1 MLLKQLLKNLDYTLV
16 QGCLNTEVTDI
27 YYDSRK
33 VTPGGL
39 FVCIVGTQRDSHDY
53 AADVAAKGAAVL
65 AIQHDLPAEVL
76 AALPDVTVVKF
87 ESTRYAMALLSTA
100 YFGRPALEMTMVGVT
115 GTKGKTT
122 TTHMIKSVLEAAGRK
137 VGMIGTNGIY
147 YMGRHKDTANTTPE
161 SYELQKTF
169 RQFLDA
175 GCDVALMEVSSQGL
189 MMDRVAGA
197 WTAASRRTAVSDMED
212 IYKIAANGGISDA
225 ELKDALK
232 ASLTGRTLKKVLIIP
247 PDFTRFHSQTGRIT
261 SIYYHLLT
269 ERGAQVDIMPA
280 LGTHEPVSKA
290 QWEIMF
296 KGIPYENM
304 IVHDWRHDVVKI
316 GEVPASY
323 LEEIT
328 EGLWHEPVSVEINR
342 RVMDENYDLIISPG
356 QVVPHE
362 VIGMANHS
370 KNLFVGVG
378 GSDMINKSHMVGAVY
393 GMERMM
399 GKDHTPVRK
408 IFDYGMEHFLNKRP
422 ILFVLTVCTAPEGE
436 SVMHG
441 LFIGEGRSCLTEA
454 VKLAQEKNIDFVE
467 HGIQKCVVYLDPSE
481 FKSTWLG
488 NKAVYRTRMAIAD
501 GGELIIL
508 APGVTKFG
516 EDVQVDKLIRKYGY
530 KGRLHTLDEFNKPEN
545 QDLRD
550 NMGAAAHLIHG
561 SSDGRFSIT
570 YAVKEISQQE
580 IKSVGFRSAS
590 YDELA
595 KKYDPEKLHY
605 GYNTVD
611 GEEIYYIPNPA
622 LGLWINREK
631 FEG

>member
-1 MLLKQLLKNLDYTLV
+1 
-16 QGCLNTEVTDI
+16 
-27 YYDSRK
+27 
-33 VTPGGL
+33 
-39 FVCIVGTQRDSHDY
+39 
-53 AADVAAKGAAVL
+53 
-65 AIQHDLPAEVL
+65 
-76 AALPDVTVVKF
+76 
-87 ESTRYAMALLSTA
+87 
-100 YFGRPALEMTMVGVT
+100 
-115 GTKGKTT
+115 
-122 TTHMIKSVLEAAGRK
+122 
-137 VGMIGTNGIY
+137 
-147 YMGRHKDTANTTPE
+147 
-161 SYELQKTF
+161 
-169 RQFLDA
+169 
-175 GCDVALMEVSSQGL
+175 
-189 MMDRVAGA
+189 
-197 WTAASRRTAVSDMED
+197 MED
-212 IYKIAANGGISDA
+212 IYKIAANGGISDT
-225 ELKDALK
+225 ELKGALEK
-232 ASLTGRTLKKVLIIP
+232 SLAGRTLQKVLILP
-247 PDFTRFHSQTGRIT
+247 PDFTRFHSQAGKIT
-261 SIYYHLLT
+261 SIYYQLLT
-269 ERGAQVDIMPA
+269 AQGVQVDIMPA

-296 KGIPYENM
+296 KGIPYESM

-342 RVMDENYDLIISPG
+342 RVMDESYDLIISPG

-370 KNLFVGVG
+370 KNLFVGIG

-408 IFDYGMEHFLNKRP
+408 IFDYGMEHFLSNRP

-467 HGIQKCVVYLDPSE
+467 HSIQKCVVYLDPSE

-508 APGVTKFG
+508 APGVRKFG
-516 EDVQVDKLIRKYGY
+516 EDDENDRLIRKYGY
-530 KGRLHTLDEFNKPEN
+530 VGREN
-545 QDLRD
+545 VLRLVEENEDLRA
-550 NMGAAAHLIHG
+550 NLSVAAHLIHG

-570 YAVKEISQQE
+570 YCTEKLTA
-580 IKSVGFRSAS
+580 
-590 YDELA
+590 DEVRGVSFGYMPYSEA
-595 KKYDPEKLHY
+595 IKKYDPAALKD

-611 GEEIYYIPNPA
+611 GEKIFYISNPA
-622 LGLWINREK
+622 LGLWTTK
-631 FEG
+631 